1 MKTICDENGIS
12 IYLFPDFIPVE
23 LNTETG
29 EWTIGDRV
37 ITDIP
42 KNYSLCEGLE
52 EPSNWACKKY
62 SLNEKDEWELNYY
75 DDEKTWDITVVERK
89 VNKVLKMLHDKDL
102 LTSEE
107 LNSLYETDEHW

>member
-1 MKTICDENGIS
+1 
-12 IYLFPDFIPVE
+12 LFPDFIPVA
-23 LNTETG
+23 LNAETG
-29 EWTIGDRV
+29 EWTVGDKV

-42 KNYSLCEGLE
+42 DSYILYEGLD
-52 EPSNWACKKY
+52 EPSNWACGKY
-62 SLNEKDEWELNYY
+62 SITEKGEWNINYY

-89 VNKVLKMLHDKDL
+89 INKVLKMLHDKDL